1 MNTIEQT
8 AECTDLESRASI
20 ASLEVLHTLRRTLV
34 AQNAGLMARYGN
46 FGLAD
51 DFRKRM
57 LECAKVRIAL
67 KYADTVKKPAETAVA
82 AEAYASDEYG
92 KFLDN
97 ALDEKIQYL
106 NVQNEI
112 QELDERIRDREL
124 SLLAYNSELKLAK

>member
-1 MNTIEQT
+1 MPDTLVARGT
-8 AECTDLESRASI
+8 ATAPDMSDECTALESRADI

-67 KYADTVKKPAETAVA
+67 KYADTVKKPTETAVA

-92 KFLDN
+92 TSSWTTRWTRRSN
-97 ALDEKIQYL
+97 T
-106 NVQNEI
+106 
-112 QELDERIRDREL
+112 
-124 SLLAYNSELKLAK
+124 